1 MRCFF
6 SLFMFFL
13 SLTAW
18 GQSEVFDRAYNSKT
32 KTLDFEPYAEVFG
45 TPENC
50 SPAALAAL
58 EDCRLTKKVRRLL
71 FHNRR
76 YRFRPDGLRP
86 YMTYISNNGAYE
98 RCFAF
103 DLTGLRYLEIDG
115 RGALF
120 LFHGF
125 VCPFYVCEAE
135 DIELRN
141 LRIDYDRTFHS
152 EGHIVGISPEYI
164 DLKFSPEY
172 PYRIDEE
179 RLHMVDEEGTE
190 YPWFYLL
197 EFNPKRLETEWKVN
211 DQWTGNSLKAIDLG
225 NRTVRLMHPNLRG
238 TVGNVMNLGMAERRV
253 PAITV
258 SDSKRVSLHDITI
271 YHAGGMGIIAQRSR
285 DLLLER
291 LVVEPAPGKDRVV
304 SAAADAMH
312 FVNCSGYI
320 RMYDCRM
327 LCQTDDATN
336 IHGVYYRIAELAQ
349 PNRLIVELAND
360 AQRGFDYLK
369 KGLQIEFVCSKNLQ
383 TYAHAKI
390 KDAHAINTELT
401 RFEVNLEND
410 IPEDAKPMDAI
421 AGCSE
426 YPEVH
431 IRGCYFGQ
439 NRARGLLLGSRAK
452 MLIEDCTFHN
462 GGPAL
467 LMEGDARYWFE
478 QAGVRDV
485 TIRNNL
491 FDNCYYGHWGTGVI
505 SVGTGLDRD
514 KWPECR
520 YNQNVKVLNNTF
532 RLIQQPVMDLY
543 CLKGLTLWG
552 NRFVMSHDY
561 PNNINISEPE
571 QLIRAIDCDDLDLQ
585 EIILE

>member
-1 MRCFF
+1 M
-6 SLFMFFL
+6 
-13 SLTAW
+13 
-18 GQSEVFDRAYNSKT
+18 
-32 KTLDFEPYAEVFG
+32 
-45 TPENC
+45 
-50 SPAALAAL
+50 
-58 EDCRLTKKVRRLL
+58 
-71 FHNRR
+71 
-76 YRFRPDGLRP
+76 
-86 YMTYISNNGAYE
+86 
-98 RCFAF
+98 
-103 DLTGLRYLEIDG
+103 
-115 RGALF
+115 
-120 LFHGF
+120 
-125 VCPFYVCEAE
+125 
-135 DIELRN
+135 
-141 LRIDYDRTFHS
+141 
-152 EGHIVGISPEYI
+152 
-164 DLKFSPEY
+164 
-172 PYRIDEE
+172 
-179 RLHMVDEEGTE
+179 
-190 YPWFYLL
+190 
-197 EFNPKRLETEWKVN
+197 
-211 DQWTGNSLKAIDLG
+211 
-225 NRTVRLMHPNLRG
+225 
-238 TVGNVMNLGMAERRV
+238 
-253 PAITV
+253 
-258 SDSKRVSLHDITI
+258 
-271 YHAGGMGIIAQRSR
+271 
-285 DLLLER
+285 
-291 LVVEPAPGKDRVV
+291 
-304 SAAADAMH
+304 SAAADATH

-369 KGLQIEFVCSKNLQ
+369 KGMQIEFVCSNNLQ

-401 RFEVNLEND
+401 RFEVNLENN
-410 IPEDAKPMDAI
+410 ISEDAKPMDVI

-543 CLKGLTLWG
+543 CLKGLTLRG
-552 NRFVMSHDY
+552 NRFIMSHDY